1 MGKITG
7 SIDCSPKSTLKA
19 DRKISFWE
27 QSQRNDVAEVDGSV
41 LFKRD
46 EKQHSASANPCP
58 TGGGVLIFI
67 PPFLILW
74 LMGNENHKDS
84 AEMALW
90 WTLSDLWENH
100 RSGGNWPRNSYAKL
114 AKRLGAVPRKIWCQ
128 EIADLEITTLLKP
141 GEKLQSSIKEWIRKV
156 KILQAYIPRTILKK
170 RAFWIISQNEYL
182 VILIMFWLS
191 RWILFSSEDKA
202 KPIVV

>member
-46 EKQHSASANPCP
+46 EKQHSASANPRP

-84 AEMALW
+84 AEMAL
-90 WTLSDLWENH
+90 
-100 RSGGNWPRNSYAKL
+100 
-114 AKRLGAVPRKIWCQ
+114 
-128 EIADLEITTLLKP
+128 
-141 GEKLQSSIKEWIRKV
+141 
-156 KILQAYIPRTILKK
+156 
-170 RAFWIISQNEYL
+170 
-182 VILIMFWLS
+182 
-191 RWILFSSEDKA
+191 
-202 KPIVV
+202 